1 MRGNIT
7 RRGKSSW
14 RLRFDVGTHPN
25 GHRKVQ
31 SVTVRGTKREADAK
45 LAELLAAV
53 DKGTHIEPS
62 KMTVGELVRSRLAQ
76 WKANGD
82 ITDNTHERYGELIE
96 HQIVPHIG
104 GKLVQK
110 LKPLDVEQW
119 HAVLRE
125 SGNKRTGGGI
135 SARTIGHAHRIL
147 AKALR
152 EAVKFDLTVRNVAGR
167 EGQRAPKVEA
177 TEVEILSVDKIGDVV
192 TKLRGRAIYPKVILA
207 LFTGMRRGEIVALRW
222 RNIDL
227 ACKII
232 SVRESIEETKLHGPR
247 FKATKTKSGRRDI
260 AIPDIVVE
268 ALTDHRRE
276 QLELRVSL
284 GLGKPQADA
293 LTFPSFD
300 GGPQYPRNLSGEW
313 KEACALVGIDP
324 PVTFHSLR
332 HSHASQLIKAGVDV
346 VTVSKRLGHANP
358 QITLQVYA
366 HLWQKRDDT
375 AAAVINAAVSAL
387 NVTRS

>member
-1 MRGNIT
+1 MRGNVAK
-7 RRGKSSW
+7 RGKYSW

-25 GHRKVQ
+25 GRRKVH
-31 SVTVRGTKREADAK
+31 SVTVRGTKRQAEAK

-53 DKGTHIEPS
+53 EKRTYVEPS
-62 KMTVGELVRSRLAQ
+62 KLTVAELVRARLAQ
-76 WKANGD
+76 WKASGN

-104 GKLVQK
+104 AKQLQK
-110 LKPLDVEQW
+110 LKPLDIEQW
-119 HAVLRE
+119 HGVLRM

-135 SARTIGHAHRIL
+135 SARTIGHAHRVL

-152 EAVKFDLTVRNVAGR
+152 EAVKFELTVRNAAGR

-177 TEVEILSVDKIGDVV
+177 EEVEILPADKIGDVV
-192 TKLRGRAIYPKVILA
+192 AKLHGRAIYPKVILA

-222 RNIDL
+222 RNVDL
-227 ACKII
+227 TGKVI

-247 FKATKTKSGRRDI
+247 FKTTKTKSGRRDI
-260 AIPDIVVE
+260 TMPDIVVE
-268 ALTDHRRE
+268 ALTEHRRQ
-276 QLELRVSL
+276 QLEHRIAL
-284 GLGKPQADA
+284 GLGKPPVDA
-293 LTFPSFD
+293 LAFPYFD
-300 GGPQYPRNLSGEW
+300 EGPQYPRNLSGEW
-313 KEACALVGIDP
+313 KEACALIGIDP

-332 HSHASQLIKAGVDV
+332 HSHASQLIKAGIDV

-366 HLWQKRDDT
+366 HLWEKRDDT

-387 NVTRS
+387 NVTRL